1 MIFRKDFSL
10 RYYYAACG
18 KYYSRDLRYFLVI
31 DFKCFLAVCGLSFK
45 RAFGQNF
52 LSDERLLAEIVESA
66 GVTEKD
72 TVVEIGCGA
81 GTLTRELA
89 KRAGRV
95 IGYEIDSSLKPLLC
109 DALAEFSNVKIVYK
123 DVMKE
128 KIADIEK
135 QTGGG
140 YKIVANL
147 PYYIT
152 TPVVMRFLEN
162 SDKLLS
168 MSVMVQEEV
177 ARRFAATP
185 ATPDYGAITVGINLR
200 GGAKI
205 VQFVPRE
212 KFTPAPNVDSAVV
225 RIDIDSAKFAGTN
238 LAAVRDVVRAGF
250 SSRRKT
256 LANNLINFYK
266 LSRAEAEN
274 ALALAGI
281 PSDARGETLSA
292 ADFVKLSEILEN
304 AKR

>member
-1 MIFRKDFSL
+1 MEKDL
-10 RYYYAACG
+10 KR
-18 KYYSRDLRYFLVI
+18 L
-31 DFKCFLAVCGLSFK
+31 LAVYGLSFK
-45 RAFGQNF
+45 KAFGQNF

-266 LSRAEAEN
+266 LSHWW
-274 ALALAGI
+274 ALYH
-281 PSDARGETLSA
+281 ARGTYP
-292 ADFVKLSEILEN
+292 DT
-304 AKR
+304 KRHRWHKVVF

>member
-1 MIFRKDFSL
+1 MEKDL
-10 RYYYAACG
+10 KR
-18 KYYSRDLRYFLVI
+18 L
-31 DFKCFLAVCGLSFK
+31 LAVYGLSFK
-45 RAFGQNF
+45 QAFGQNF

-109 DALAEFSNVKIVYK
+109 DALAECSNVKIVYK

-281 PSDARGETLSA
+281 PSGARGETLSA
-292 ADFVKLSEILEN
+292 EDFVRLSEILEN

>member
-1 MIFRKDFSL
+1 MEKDL
-10 RYYYAACG
+10 KR
-18 KYYSRDLRYFLVI
+18 L
-31 DFKCFLAVCGLSFK
+31 LAVYGLSFK
-45 RAFGQNF
+45 KAFGQNF

-95 IGYEIDSSLKPLLC
+95 IGYEIDLSLKPLLC

-281 PSDARGETLSA
+281 PSGARGETLSA

>member
-1 MIFRKDFSL
+1 MEKDL
-10 RYYYAACG
+10 KR
-18 KYYSRDLRYFLVI
+18 L
-31 DFKCFLAVCGLSFK
+31 LAVYGLSFK
-45 RAFGQNF
+45 KAFGQNF

-66 GVTEKD
+66 GVTGKD

-89 KRAGRV
+89 RRAERV
-95 IGYEIDSSLKPLLC
+95 IGYEIDSSLKPLLG

-135 QTGGG
+135 ETGGG

-152 TPVVMRFLEN
+152 TPVVMKFLEN
-162 SDKLLS
+162 SEKLVS

-205 VQFVPRE
+205 AQFVPRE

-225 RIDIDSAKFAGTN
+225 RIDIDSAKFAGVN

-256 LANNLINFYK
+256 LANNLMNFYK

-281 PSDARGETLSA
+281 PSGARGETLSA
-292 ADFVKLSEILEN
+292 ADFVKLSETLEN

>member
-1 MIFRKDFSL
+1 MEKDL
-10 RYYYAACG
+10 KR
-18 KYYSRDLRYFLVI
+18 L
-31 DFKCFLAVCGLSFK
+31 LAVYGLSFK
-45 RAFGQNF
+45 KAFGQNF

-95 IGYEIDSSLKPLLC
+95 IGYEIDLSLKPLLC

-281 PSDARGETLSA
+281 PSGARGETLSA
-292 ADFVKLSEILEN
+292 EDFVRLSEILEN

>member
-1 MIFRKDFSL
+1 MEKDL
-10 RYYYAACG
+10 KRLLAA
-18 KYYSRDLRYFLVI
+18 Y
-31 DFKCFLAVCGLSFK
+31 GLSFK
-45 RAFGQNF
+45 KAFGQNF

-66 GVTEKD
+66 GVTGKD

-89 KRAGRV
+89 RRAERV
-95 IGYEIDSSLKPLLC
+95 IGYEIDSSLKPLLG

-135 QTGGG
+135 ETGGG

-152 TPVVMRFLEN
+152 TPVVMKFLEN
-162 SDKLLS
+162 SEKLVS

-205 VQFVPRE
+205 AQFVPRE

-225 RIDIDSAKFAGTN
+225 RIDIDSAKFAGVN

-256 LANNLINFYK
+256 LANNLMNFYK

-274 ALALAGI
+274 ALALVGI
-281 PSDARGETLSA
+281 PSGARGETLSA
-292 ADFVKLSEILEN
+292 ADFVKLSETLEN

>member
-1 MIFRKDFSL
+1 MEKDL
-10 RYYYAACG
+10 KR
-18 KYYSRDLRYFLVI
+18 L
-31 DFKCFLAVCGLSFK
+31 LAVYGLSFK
-45 RAFGQNF
+45 KAFGQNF

-152 TPVVMRFLEN
+152 TPVVMKFLEN

-205 VQFVPRE
+205 VHFVPRE

-238 LAAVRDVVRAGF
+238 LATVRDVVRAGF

-256 LANNLINFYK
+256 LANNLINFYR

-274 ALALAGI
+274 ALELAGI
-281 PSDARGETLSA
+281 PSGARGETLSA
-292 ADFVKLSEILEN
+292 ADFVSLSEILEN